1 MCIQLPKCTFQNHW
15 RKEGTPSILSTRQKE
30 LLCCQSV
37 DFVDLKVRYFVLTF
51 RVTKPNVA
59 HVIVKPSA
67 ASDRIAG
74 KRIVQEKQI

>member
-1 MCIQLPKCTFQNHW
+1 M
-15 RKEGTPSILSTRQKE
+15 
-30 LLCCQSV
+30 

-51 RVTKPNVA
+51 QVTKPNVA